1 MKRKTRASK
10 CEKRNGKAERAALFR
25 SFIHSNMS

>member
-25 SFIHSNMS
+25 FFIHSNTS